1 MGMDVRYLYPGI
13 KIIEKPAIFYYQTEI
28 NQLLSLIVNTF
39 YRKKEIFLREL
50 ISNASDA
57 LDKVRYV
64 SISEPSILN
73 DEPDFFIHIIPS
85 KANNSLTVADS
96 GIGMSKMD
104 LINNIGTIARSGTKR
119 FIEALQQGTDLS
131 LIGQF
136 GVGFYASYLV
146 SVKIIIYTKATY
158 DHYYAWESLTG
169 GSYSITRIGAI
180 KNFGRGTRVC
190 IFLKDDQL
198 EFLEE
203 RRIREIVKKHSE
215 FISYPIALE
224 IEKIVE
230 KDIIEQNEKNDHN
243 TSTETKNKTQPKRIK
258 EVKKELEILNKQKPI
273 WMKRIQ
279 DITEEEY
286 ISFYKTITND
296 WEEYLS
302 KKHFVV
308 EGQVDF
314 KAILFIPKRAP
325 FDLFDA
331 RKKSNNI
338 KLYVRRVYIMDN
350 CQELLPDYLNFI
362 KGIVDSEDLPLN
374 ISREALQQNK
384 ILKVIKKNLIKKVI
398 EMLFELSCDNE
409 DYSKFYEAFSKN
421 LKLGVHEDSQ
431 NRSKF
436 AELLRFRSSK
446 CPDESVSFKEYI
458 SRCNSKQKNIY
469 YIIGES
475 ISTIRK
481 SPFIEKL
488 ISKNIEVL
496 FMIDPMDE
504 YCMQQLKEF
513 EGYKLV
519 CVTKEGFHLEEFD
532 EHEKKNFE
540 KLIEEYADLCA
551 VVKEIIGDKVE
562 KVILSERIEKS
573 PACLVTGEYGWTANM
588 ERIMKAQALRDSSMS
603 SYMESKKTLELNP
616 YNTIIRELNR
626 RIQLDR
632 TDKLIRDLSHLIFD
646 ITNIVSGFSIESPTN
661 FSERI
666 SRILELGLNISNEKP
681 YKKKTAHK
689 FNGVEDLWYGPNPY
703 LDKID

>member
-1 MGMDVRYLYPGI
+1 MGMSDNNNQEYIPL
-13 KIIEKPAIFYYQTEI
+13 EKGQIFYFQTEV

-39 YRKKEIFLREL
+39 YKKKEIFLREL
-50 ISNASDA
+50 ISNSSDA
-57 LDKVRYV
+57 LDKIRYQ
-64 SISEPSILN
+64 SISDPSVL
-73 DEPDFFIHIIPS
+73 DSEPDLFIHIIPN
-85 KANNSLTVADS
+85 KASNTLTIADS
-96 GIGMSKMD
+96 GIGMTKIV
-104 LINNIGTIARSGTKR
+104 LINNIGTIARSGTKK
-119 FIEALQQGTDLS
+119 FVEALQAGADLS

-146 SVKIIIYTKATY
+146 SKKVLIYTK
-158 DHYYAWESLTG
+158 SNL
-169 GSYSITRIGAI
+169 
-180 KNFGRGTRVC
+180 
-190 IFLKDDQL
+190 DDYFTW

-203 RRIREIVKKHSE
+203 RRLKEIIKKHSE

-230 KDIIEQNEKNDHN
+230 KDVVDEK
-243 TSTETKNKTQPKRIK
+243 SSKQENKASNVQKIK
-258 EVKKELEILNKQKPI
+258 EVKKELIVLNKQKPI
-273 WMKRIQ
+273 WMKRAQ
-279 DITEEEY
+279 DISEEEY
-286 ISFYKTITND
+286 SSFYKSITND
-296 WEEYLS
+296 WEDHLA
-302 KKHFVV
+302 KKHFSV

-314 KAILFIPKRAP
+314 RAILFVPRRAP
-325 FDLFDA
+325 FDLFDS

-338 KLYVRRVYIMDN
+338 KLYVRRVFIMDN
-350 CQELLPDYLNFI
+350 CQELMPDYLNFI
-362 KGIVDSEDLPLN
+362 KGVVDSEDLPLN

-384 ILKVIKKNLIKKVI
+384 ILKVIKKNLIKKSI
-398 EMLFELSCDNE
+398 EMLFELSCDND

-458 SRCNSKQKNIY
+458 SRCSTKQKNIY
-469 YIIGES
+469 YIIGEN
-475 ISTIRK
+475 IITIKK

-496 FMIDPMDE
+496 FMTDPMDE

-519 CVTKEGFHLEEFD
+519 CVTKEGFHLDEFD
-532 EHEKKNFE
+532 ENERKKFD
-540 KLIEEYADLCA
+540 KLVEEYADLCS

-562 KVILSERIEKS
+562 KVVLSERIEKS

-616 YNTIIRELNR
+616 YNKIIQELNR
-626 RIQLDR
+626 RIELDR

-646 ITNIVSGFSIESPTN
+646 ITNIVSGFSIENPTN

-666 SRILELGLNISNEKP
+666 TRILELGLNISNEKP
-681 YKKKTAHK
+681 YKKKLHTK
-689 FNGVEDLWYGPNPY
+689 KM
-703 LDKID
+703 KI

>member
-1 MGMDVRYLYPGI
+1 MGMEVQYLYPGI

-50 ISNASDA
+50 ISNSSDA
-57 LDKVRYV
+57 LDKVRYI

-73 DEPDFFIHIIPS
+73 DEPDFYIHIIPS

-96 GIGMSKMD
+96 GVGMSKMD

-146 SVKIIIYTKATY
+146 SVKIIIYTKTTY

-169 GSYSITRIGAI
+169 GSYSITRIGPI

-224 IEKIVE
+224 VEKIIEKDVVDGENKNEVVVE
-230 KDIIEQNEKNDHN
+230 GKSDI
-243 TSTETKNKTQPKRIK
+243 KTQPKRIK

-302 KKHFVV
+302 KKHFIV

-338 KLYVRRVYIMDN
+338 KLYVRRVFIMDN

-374 ISREALQQNK
+374 TSREALQQNR
-384 ILKVIKKNLIKKVI
+384 ILKVIKKNLVKKSI
-398 EMLFELSCDNE
+398 EMFFEISLDKD
-409 DYSKFYEAFSKN
+409 DYTKFYESFSKN
-421 LKLGVHEDSQ
+421 IKLAVHEDSQ

-446 CPDESVSFKEYI
+446 VNDETVSFKDYI
-458 SRCNSKQKNIY
+458 GRTSENQKNIY
-469 YIIGES
+469 YIIGENLAVLK
-475 ISTIRK
+475 R
-481 SPFIEKL
+481 SPFIETL
-488 ISKNIEVL
+488 LSRNIEVL
-496 FMIDPMDE
+496 YMVDPMDE

-519 CVTKEGFHLEEFD
+519 CVTKEGLVLDDLEGDAQRKRD
-532 EHEKKNFE
+532 E
-540 KLIEEYADLCA
+540 LIASFSVLCE
-551 VVKEIIGDKVE
+551 VMKEIIGDQVE
-562 KVILSERIEKS
+562 KVVVSDRIQKS
-573 PACLVTGEYGWTANM
+573 PGCLVTGQYGWTANM
-588 ERIMKAQALRDSSMS
+588 ERIMKAQALRDSSLS
-603 SYMESKKTLELNP
+603 SYMGSKKTFEINP
-616 YNTIIRELNR
+616 YNKIIQELKR
-626 RIQLDR
+626 RVDLDR
-632 TDKLIRDLSHLIFD
+632 TDKMIRDLAYLLYD
-646 ITNIVSGFSIESPTN
+646 VTLIVSGFSIENPSN
-661 FSERI
+661 FSERV
-666 SRILELGLNISNEKP
+666 SRILELGLNINED
-681 YKKKTAHK
+681 
-689 FNGVEDLWYGPNPY
+689 VEELELIDNDVMDIKE
-703 LDKID
+703 DKEEGMEHVD

>member
-169 GSYSITRIGAI
+169 GSYSITRVGPI

-224 IEKIVE
+224 VEKIIEKDVVE
-230 KDIIEQNEKNDHN
+230 GENKNETGLDSKSDI
-243 TSTETKNKTQPKRIK
+243 KTQPKRIK

-338 KLYVRRVYIMDN
+338 KLYVRRVFIMDN

-384 ILKVIKKNLIKKVI
+384 ILKVIKKNIVKKCI
-398 EMLFELSCDNE
+398 ELFGEIQENAD
-409 DYSKFYEAFSKN
+409 DFKKFYEAFGKN
-421 LKLGVHEDSQ
+421 LKLGIHEDTA
-431 NRSKF
+431 NREKL
-436 AELLRFRSSK
+436 AEFMRYPSTKSG
-446 CPDESVSFKEYI
+446 DELTSLDDYI
-458 SRCNSKQKNIY
+458 TRMPEIQKNIY
-469 YIIGES
+469 YLTGES
-475 ISTIRK
+475 MSAIK
-481 SPFIEKL
+481 DSPFIEKL

-603 SYMESKKTLELNP
+603 SYMESKKNS
-616 YNTIIRELNR
+616 
-626 RIQLDR
+626 R
-632 TDKLIRDLSHLIFD
+632 T
-646 ITNIVSGFSIESPTN
+646 
-661 FSERI
+661 
-666 SRILELGLNISNEKP
+666 
-681 YKKKTAHK
+681 
-689 FNGVEDLWYGPNPY
+689 
-703 LDKID
+703 

>member
-1 MGMDVRYLYPGI
+1 MGMSDNNNQEYIPL
-13 KIIEKPAIFYYQTEI
+13 EKGQIFYFQTEV

-39 YRKKEIFLREL
+39 YKKKEIFLREL
-50 ISNASDA
+50 ISNSSDA
-57 LDKVRYV
+57 LDKIRYQ
-64 SISEPSILN
+64 SISDPSVL
-73 DEPDFFIHIIPS
+73 DSEPDLFIHIIPN
-85 KANNSLTVADS
+85 KASNTLTIADS
-96 GIGMSKMD
+96 GIGMTKID
-104 LINNIGTIARSGTKR
+104 LINNIGTIARSGTKK
-119 FIEALQQGTDLS
+119 FVEALQAGADLS

-146 SVKIIIYTKATY
+146 SKKVLIYTKSNLDDYFT
-158 DHYYAWESLTG
+158 WESLAG
-169 GSYSITRIGAI
+169 GSFSIRKIQPI
-180 KNFGRGTRVC
+180 VNFGRGTRVVLY
-190 IFLKDDQL
+190 LKDDQL

-203 RRIREIVKKHSE
+203 RRLKEIIKKHSE

-224 IEKIVE
+224 VEKIVE
-230 KDIIEQNEKNDHN
+230 KDVVDEK
-243 TSTETKNKTQPKRIK
+243 SSKQENKASNVQKIK
-258 EVKKELEILNKQKPI
+258 EVKKELIVLNKQKPI
-273 WMKRIQ
+273 WMKRAQ
-279 DITEEEY
+279 DISEEEY
-286 ISFYKTITND
+286 SSFYKSITND
-296 WEEYLS
+296 WEDHLA
-302 KKHFVV
+302 KKHFSV

-314 KAILFIPKRAP
+314 KAILYVPRRAP
-325 FDLFDA
+325 FDLFDS

-338 KLYVRRVYIMDN
+338 KLYVRRVFIMDN
-350 CQELLPDYLNFI
+350 CQELMPDYLNFI
-362 KGIVDSEDLPLN
+362 KGVVDSEDLPLN

-384 ILKVIKKNLIKKVI
+384 ILKVIKKNLIKKSI
-398 EMLFELSCDNE
+398 EMLFELSCDND

-458 SRCNSKQKNIY
+458 SRCSTKQKNIY
-469 YIIGES
+469 YIIGEN
-475 ISTIRK
+475 IITIKK

-496 FMIDPMDE
+496 FMTDPMDE

-519 CVTKEGFHLEEFD
+519 CVTKEGFHLDEFD
-532 EHEKKNFE
+532 ENERKKFD
-540 KLIEEYADLCA
+540 KLVEEYSDLCS

-562 KVILSERIEKS
+562 KVVLSERIEKS

-616 YNTIIRELNR
+616 YNKIIQELNR
-626 RIQLDR
+626 RIELDR

-646 ITNIVSGFSIESPTN
+646 ITNIVSGFSIENPTN

-666 SRILELGLNISNEKP
+666 TRILELGLNISNEKP
-681 YKKKTAHK
+681 YKKKLHTK
-689 FNGVEDLWYGPNPY
+689 KM
-703 LDKID
+703 KI

>member
-258 EVKKELEILNKQKPI
+258 
-273 WMKRIQ
+273 
-279 DITEEEY
+279 
-286 ISFYKTITND
+286 
-296 WEEYLS
+296 
-302 KKHFVV
+302 
-308 EGQVDF
+308 
-314 KAILFIPKRAP
+314 
-325 FDLFDA
+325 
-331 RKKSNNI
+331 
-338 KLYVRRVYIMDN
+338 
-350 CQELLPDYLNFI
+350 
-362 KGIVDSEDLPLN
+362 
-374 ISREALQQNK
+374 
-384 ILKVIKKNLIKKVI
+384 
-398 EMLFELSCDNE
+398 
-409 DYSKFYEAFSKN
+409 
-421 LKLGVHEDSQ
+421 
-431 NRSKF
+431 
-436 AELLRFRSSK
+436 
-446 CPDESVSFKEYI
+446 
-458 SRCNSKQKNIY
+458 
-469 YIIGES
+469 
-475 ISTIRK
+475 
-481 SPFIEKL
+481 
-488 ISKNIEVL
+488 
-496 FMIDPMDE
+496 
-504 YCMQQLKEF
+504 
-513 EGYKLV
+513 
-519 CVTKEGFHLEEFD
+519 
-532 EHEKKNFE
+532 
-540 KLIEEYADLCA
+540 
-551 VVKEIIGDKVE
+551 
-562 KVILSERIEKS
+562 
-573 PACLVTGEYGWTANM
+573 
-588 ERIMKAQALRDSSMS
+588 
-603 SYMESKKTLELNP
+603 
-616 YNTIIRELNR
+616 
-626 RIQLDR
+626 
-632 TDKLIRDLSHLIFD
+632 
-646 ITNIVSGFSIESPTN
+646 
-661 FSERI
+661 
-666 SRILELGLNISNEKP
+666 
-681 YKKKTAHK
+681 
-689 FNGVEDLWYGPNPY
+689 
-703 LDKID
+703 